1 MKRIAIAT
9 QRVRHNNKDVEM
21 VLIVA
26 MMMVRMMMMT
36 SIQVLFLLE
45 CTILP
50 KEDIQLNTRVTIYDH
65 DYNKFASLKA
75 MLV

>member
-9 QRVRHNNKDVEM
+9 QRVRHNNKDEEM
-21 VLIVA
+21 VLMVA
-26 MMMVRMMMMT
+26 MMVAMMVRMMMMT

-50 KEDIQLNTRVTIYDH
+50 KEDIQLNTRVTNTNTNY
-65 DYNKFASLKA
+65 LQG
-75 MLV
+75 V